1 MKAGFIGLGTM
12 GASMAA
18 NLQKGIQ
25 KDGHTVLVHD
35 VRREAAAPHIKNGAV
50 WADSPAALAA
60 ECDIIFSSLP
70 GPVEFD
76 AVSYGETGLLSAIRT
91 GAAYFDLTT
100 NAPVDR
106 PQGARGLRRRR
117 ALILFDAPVSGGPR
131 GAASGK
137 LAIWC
142 GGDADVFEKWKPVLD
157 TIGDQAKYI
166 GPIGAGSVAKL
177 VHNCYGYIATAAA
190 AEVFSMGVKAGIEPL
205 AIWEAV
211 RQGAIGRRGAFN
223 SLTDQFLPNKYEPPA
238 FALRLAHKDVSLAT
252 ALGRELNVPMRMAN
266 LALADLAEG
275 LNRGW
280 GNRNSRAIMVL
291 QTERAGVEV
300 KVDPQRLTE
309 ALENKAKN
317 G

>member
-12 GASMAA
+12 GAFMAS

-35 VRREAAAPHIKNGAV
+35 INRTASTGHVRNGAV
-50 WADSPAALAA
+50 WTETPAALAA
-60 ECDIIFSSLP
+60 EADVIFTSLP
-70 GPVEFD
+70 GPAEFE
-76 AVSYGETGLLSAIRT
+76 AVSFGENGLFSAVRR

-100 NAPVDR
+100 NAPTTVR
-106 PQGARGLRRRR
+106 KAHAEYEKKGVY
-117 ALILFDAPVSGGPR
+117 LFDAPVSGGPR
-131 GAASGK
+131 GAATGK

-142 GGDADVFEKWKPVLD
+142 GGDAEVFAQWKPVLD
-157 TIGDQAKYI
+157 TIGDQARLI

-211 RQGAIGRRGAFN
+211 RQGAIGRRGAFE
-223 SLTDQFLPNKYEPPA
+223 SLTDQFLPDQYEPPA

-252 ALGRELNVPMRMAN
+252 ALGRELNVPMRLAN

-280 GNRNSRAIMVL
+280 GNLDSRAIMRI
-291 QTERAGVEV
+291 QTERSGVEL
-300 KVDPQRLTE
+300 KVDRQRLAE
-309 ALENKAKN
+309 ALEVKAR

>member
-1 MKAGFIGLGTM
+1 
-12 GASMAA
+12 
-18 NLQKGIQ
+18 
-25 KDGHTVLVHD
+25 
-35 VRREAAAPHIKNGAV
+35 
-50 WADSPAALAA
+50 
-60 ECDIIFSSLP
+60 
-70 GPVEFD
+70 VEFE
-76 AVSYGETGLLSAIRT
+76 AVSYAETGLLSSIRP

-100 NAPVDR
+100 NAPTTV
-106 PQGARGLRRRR
+106 RR
-117 ALILFDAPVSGGPR
+117 AHDAYAAKGAFLFDAPVSGGPR

-142 GGDADVFEKWKPVLD
+142 GGDAEVFEKWQPVLD
-157 TIGDQAKYI
+157 TIGDQAKLV

-211 RQGAIGRRGAFN
+211 RQGAIGRRGAFD
-223 SLTDQFLPNKYEPPA
+223 SLTDQFLPDSYDPPA

-252 ALGRELNVPMRMAN
+252 ALGRELNVPMRLAN
-266 LALADLAEG
+266 LALADLSEA
-275 LNRGW
+275 LNRDW
-280 GNRNSRAIMVL
+280 GQRDSRAIMLL

-300 KVDPQRLTE
+300 KVDPQRLAE
-309 ALENKAKN
+309 ALDNKAKN

>member
-18 NLQKGIQ
+18 NLQKGLAARG
-25 KDGHTVLVHD
+25 DTLVVHD
-35 VRREAAAPHIKNGAV
+35 IRRESAARHIQAGAV
-50 WADSPAALAA
+50 WADSPKAVA
-60 ECDIIFSSLP
+60 EQCEIIFTSLP
-70 GPVEFD
+70 GPPEFE
-76 AVSYGETGLLSAIRT
+76 AVSSGLLEGIQS
-91 GAAYFDLTT
+91 GAAFFDLTT
-100 NAPVDR
+100 NSPMVVRKIHDGFAAK
-106 PQGARGLRRRR
+106 GAF
-117 ALILFDAPVSGGPR
+117 LFDAPVSGGPR

-157 TIGDQAKYI
+157 MIGDAASYI

-211 RQGAIGRRGAFN
+211 RQGAIGRRGAFEL
-223 SLTDQFLPNKYEPPA
+223 LTDQFLPNKYDPPA

-252 ALGRELNVPMRMAN
+252 GLGRELNVPMRLAN

-280 GNRNSRAIMVL
+280 GNRDSRSIML
-291 QTERAGVEV
+291 CQLERAGVEIE
-300 KVDPQRLTE
+300 VDPQRLTE
-309 ALENKAKN
+309 AIESKAKN